1 MTNSPTDGPNSAP
14 EAHGTAAPETP
25 QPPILV
31 SLDALPPRGAHFTAD
46 REAPVSPSGDFIS
59 DTPPGDPSRDGS
71 PPNSPP
77 PDSPT
82 DAQDTLIRKRKRK
95 KRKRKGLRIAALV
108 LVILLIAGGLAVWIA
123 LGMMRSGETAIRGG
137 TNETPIESGENAVS
151 YDEGKTVSY
160 NGHTYKLNEDMV
172 SLLFIGFDRAA
183 SAERGEP
190 AGQADAVMVIA
201 FDTQTGK
208 MTAIGVPRDSMVDV
222 SEFVGDAFIGQ
233 DTMQLCL
240 SYSYGDGRE
249 RSCENTVRA
258 VSRILYNIPITYYF
272 ALNESGIAYL
282 NDAIGGV
289 TLKPLQTVPG
299 TNIVEGENIVL
310 FGNNAYRYV
319 QWRDTSVLN
328 SSLDRQARQIQYVKT
343 FASQA
348 LQLSEG
354 SVGVL
359 IDLFNTTVDYSVT
372 NLGVNEFSYLAS
384 AALTNNVSNLD
395 MITLDGE
402 MVQGELYA
410 EYYLDKNAVYETV
423 LEVYYRQVD

>member
-1 MTNSPTDGPNSAP
+1 
-14 EAHGTAAPETP
+14 
-25 QPPILV
+25 
-31 SLDALPPRGAHFTAD
+31 
-46 REAPVSPSGDFIS
+46 
-59 DTPPGDPSRDGS
+59 
-71 PPNSPP
+71 
-77 PDSPT
+77 
-82 DAQDTLIRKRKRK
+82 
-95 KRKRKGLRIAALV
+95 LRIAALV
-108 LVILLIAGGLAVWIA
+108 LVILLITAA
-123 LGMMRSGETAIRGG
+123 LITWLVLNAMHSGEVAIKGDAEG
-137 TNETPIESGENAVS
+137 TPIESSENAVT
-151 YDEGKTVSY
+151 YDEGKTVTY
-160 NGHTYKLNEDMV
+160 NGHTYALNENMV
-172 SLLFIGFDRAA
+172 SLVFIGFDRF
-183 SAERGEP
+183 STAEREEP

-201 FDTQTGK
+201 FDTQTGEI
-208 MTAIGVPRDSMVDV
+208 TAIGIPRDSMVDV

-249 RSCENTVRA
+249 QSCENTVRA
-258 VSRILYNIPITYYF
+258 VSRILYNMPITYYF
-272 ALNESGIAYL
+272 ALNESGIAPL

-289 TLKPLQTVPG
+289 ALTPLQTVPN
-299 TNIVEGENIVL
+299 TNIVEGQNTVL
-310 FGNNAYRYV
+310 FGNHAYRYV
-319 QWRDTSVLN
+319 QWRDISVLN

-359 IDLFNTTVDYSVT
+359 LDLFNITADYSVT

-384 AALTNNVSNLD
+384 AVLSNNVTNLD

-402 MVQGELYA
+402 IVQGEVYA